1 MTLLRPISSDPIA
14 IRQALERGWATFA
27 SCPWVLMGFTL
38 VVGGLNLLS
47 QVLYRYESD
56 RFIGLFGRVDGL
68 AVALAGAAW
77 LAYALSSLWLVV
89 GLMRGAQM
97 ALGRQSPRFSAL
109 SSFIAAASS

>member
-38 VVGGLNLLS
+38 VGGGVNLLS
-47 QVLYRYESD
+47 QVLYRYESG

-68 AVALAGAAW
+68 AIALAGAAW

-89 GLMRGAQM
+89 GLM
-97 ALGRQSPRFSAL
+97 
-109 SSFIAAASS
+109 